1 VSRAPY
7 LLLSAVIAATLAPS
21 GCGKTETTALTTQLT
36 EVAQALPKL
45 PPGWKA
51 RRDRSIGYAI
61 GIPPGWELSGDGGKA
76 LFRSPDHLVAVTLAV
91 DRNPDAL
98 HQPLGQLA
106 TQTLAA
112 LPGFEGRLRPRERRR
127 FPGTPL
133 DAVWTTA
140 TGTTKQDGIHERA
153 TLIALRRDSLVN
165 YSVAVLENAKRA
177 ESQTD
182 RAVALAMVR
191 TLRDQ
196 PVEARASRESR

>member
-1 VSRAPY
+1 MSPARF
-7 LLLSAVIAATLAPS
+7 LLSLPLVIAAALAGS
-21 GCGKTETTALTTQLT
+21 GCGKTETTASTTPMT
-36 EVAQALPKL
+36 EVAQPLPKL

-61 GIPPGWELSGDGGKA
+61 GIPPGWELSGHGGKA

-98 HQPLGQLA
+98 QQPLGQLA

-112 LPGFEGRLRPRERRR
+112 LPGFESPLQPAKPRP
-127 FPGTPL
+127 FSGTPL
-133 DAVWTTA
+133 EAVETA
-140 TGTTKQDGIHERA
+140 ANGTTKPGGIRERA

-165 YSVAVLENAKRA
+165 YSVAVLENAERA
-177 ESQTD
+177 ESADD

-196 PVEARASRESR
+196 PVVARVSP